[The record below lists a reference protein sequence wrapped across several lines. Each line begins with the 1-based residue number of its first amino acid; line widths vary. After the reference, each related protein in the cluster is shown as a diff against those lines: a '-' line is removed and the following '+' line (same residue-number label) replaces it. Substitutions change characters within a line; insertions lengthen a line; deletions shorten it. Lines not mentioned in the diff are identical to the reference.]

1 VFTILIHDARPQELG
16 YMKLYT
22 HLNFG
27 GNCEEAF
34 RFYAQHLD
42 GRITTMLR
50 VRDLPAH
57 VPSPP
62 GSPDAVIHAR
72 MSIAGVELIG
82 NDVPPN
88 QFQPVR
94 SSYLY
99 LSLDSVEEAERAYAA
114 LVEGGEIGIPLGES
128 FFAPRFAQLR
138 DRFGTLWTI
147 LHPRPE

>member
-1 VFTILIHDARPQELG
+1 
-16 YMKLYT
+16 MKLYT

-34 RFYAQHLD
+34 RHYEEHLG
-42 GRITTMLR
+42 GRVTTMLR
-50 VRDLPAH
+50 VRDLPAGAAR
-57 VPSPP
+57 PP

-72 MSIAGVELIG
+72 MSIADVELIG
-82 NDVPPN
+82 NDVPPAV
-88 QFQPVR
+88 FRSVR

-99 LSLDSVEEAERAYAA
+99 LALDSIEDAERVYAA
-114 LVEGGEIGIPLGES
+114 LVADGEVGLPMGET

-147 LHPRPE
+147 LFPRPE